1 MRFFALILLGASNF
15 AFAHELQSIT
25 QHLDIKR
32 QNETAWQQ
40 DLIYR
45 HDIDR
50 KWQVGVQGTYLERFD
65 LYEKR
70 AGVIGVYRP
79 SELWTFEARFLQ
91 GMGNEILPEKETSL
105 MAYHSTMV
113 GISPFFGVKDL
124 RYSNTTVDT
133 LNIGVEI
140 EKIEGIILIPSIT
153 YGMAKFKDPNETK
166 NIYTLGLRAA
176 YYQEGKF
183 LTSIYGYTG
192 KEASQGIIGSAS
204 ELISTLTGGASF
216 EWIFSEALRGEV
228 LVDHTNYK
236 QLKNQ
241 FITSTLNLRW
251 TF

>member
-1 MRFFALILLGASNF
+1 MRFLALFLLICSNF
-15 AFAHELQSIT
+15 ALAHELQSVT
-25 QHLDIKR
+25 QHLDIHR
-32 QNETAWQQ
+32 QGETAWQQ

-50 KWQVGVQGTYLERFD
+50 KWQIGVQGTYLERFD

-70 AGVIGVYRP
+70 AGVIAVYRP
-79 SELWTFEARFLQ
+79 SELWTFEGRFLQ

-113 GISPFFGVKDL
+113 GISPFFGIKDS

-133 LNIGVEI
+133 LNVGLEI
-140 EKIEGIILIPSIT
+140 EKFDGIILIPNVT
-153 YGMAKFKDPNETK
+153 VGMAKFKDPNETK
-166 NIYTLGLRAA
+166 NIYTLGVRAA
-176 YYQEGKF
+176 YYQEGRF
-183 LTSIYGYTG
+183 LTSIFGYTG
-192 KEASQGIIGSAS
+192 KEASQAIIGRSS
-204 ELISTLTGGASF
+204 ELVSTLTGGASF
-216 EWIFSEALRGEV
+216 EWIFSEAFRGEV
-228 LVDHTNYK
+228 LIDHTNYK